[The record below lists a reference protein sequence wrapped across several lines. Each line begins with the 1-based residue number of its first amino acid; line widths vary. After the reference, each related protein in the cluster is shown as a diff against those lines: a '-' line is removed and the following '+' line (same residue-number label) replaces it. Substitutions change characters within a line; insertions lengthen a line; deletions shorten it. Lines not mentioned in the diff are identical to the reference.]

1 MIEDSLRHSLE
12 LSLATTNFDP
22 EDLELA
28 DVFLGS
34 ELRPTVVPGAPAMIT
49 VELDPDD
56 LSYVFVNID
65 PPGEPL
71 VASVGKDPRLTHSVG
86 FDLRPAEALELGR
99 RLQICGE
106 AAARFAE
113 AFPEEPDEADG
124 EDDRLATNLGTNSD
138 TSLFPPDQAT

>member
-1 MIEDSLRHSLE
+1 MNEDSPAPTL
-12 LSLATTNFDP
+12 TIPDFDP

-28 DVFLGS
+28 DLFLGS

-86 FDLRPAEALELGR
+86 FDLRPAEALELGT
-99 RLQICGE
+99 RLRVCGE
-106 AAARFAE
+106 AAAQFAA
-113 AFPEEPDEADG
+113 AFPEQPDEADG
-124 EDDRLATNLGTNSD
+124 ADGRLATNLGTNSD

>member
-1 MIEDSLRHSLE
+1 MFSYPTTPEDRVRMTTPPPSPVHRRTSMIEDSLRHSLE
-12 LSLATTNFDP
+12 LSLASTDFDP

-34 ELRPTVVPGAPAMIT
+34 ELRPTVAAGAPAMIT

-71 VASVGKDPRLTHSVG
+71 VASLGKDPRLTDSVG
-86 FDLRPAEALELGR
+86 FDLRPAEALELGTR
-99 RLQICGE
+99 
-106 AAARFAE
+106 
-113 AFPEEPDEADG
+113 
-124 EDDRLATNLGTNSD
+124 
-138 TSLFPPDQAT
+138 